1 MNLASF
7 EGADHPFSLLHFVTQ
22 GACMLNPDEIQNAH
36 ILVVDDCPVNTELLV
51 EMLNAEGYTRVS
63 ALMDSS
69 KVCALHAE
77 HDFDLIVLDM
87 HMPGLNGLEV
97 MKGLKEIEKNGYL
110 SVLAVT
116 GDERY
121 KIAALEAGA
130 RDFVTK
136 PYDFLEFSMRIRNML
151 EVRLLYKTLAEQ
163 RRLQEEMALHDP
175 LTGLPNRRLLTD
187 RIENAMQHANRTHQ
201 LMALLYIDLDGFK
214 EANDRHGHQCGDV
227 LLKMVASRLRVATR
241 GEDTVSRIGGD
252 EFLILLSDITAI
264 EDVVQPVSKLV
275 NLLATP
281 FFINGLSVRVT
292 ASIGVAFYPTDA
304 KDVETL
310 ISLADGA
317 LYDAKRAGKN
327 QYQFARTPAMCE
339 LSR

>member
-1 MNLASF
+1 MI
-7 EGADHPFSLLHFVTQ
+7 
-22 GACMLNPDEIQNAH
+22 NPDDIRNAH
-36 ILVVDDCPVNTELLV
+36 ILVVDDCSDNTELLV

-63 ALMDSS
+63 SLVDSS

-87 HMPGLNGLEV
+87 QMPGLNGLEV

-110 SVLAVT
+110 PVLAIT

-121 KIAALEAGA
+121 KIAALQAGA

-151 EVRLLYKTLAEQ
+151 EVRLLYKTVAEQ
-163 RRLQEEMALHDP
+163 SRLQEKMALHDP
-175 LTGLPNRRLLTD
+175 LTGLPNRRLLND
-187 RIENAMQHANRTHQ
+187 RIEKAMQHANRTHE

-214 EANDRHGHQCGDV
+214 EANDTHGHQCGDA

-241 GEDTVSRIGGD
+241 AEDTVSRVGGD
-252 EFLILLSDITAI
+252 EFIVLLSEITAV

-281 FFINGLSVRVT
+281 FNINGVSIRVT
-292 ASIGVAFYPTDA
+292 ASVGVAFYPTDA
-304 KDVETL
+304 NDVDTL

-327 QYQFARTPAMCE
+327 QYHFAHSAAMC
-339 LSR
+339 